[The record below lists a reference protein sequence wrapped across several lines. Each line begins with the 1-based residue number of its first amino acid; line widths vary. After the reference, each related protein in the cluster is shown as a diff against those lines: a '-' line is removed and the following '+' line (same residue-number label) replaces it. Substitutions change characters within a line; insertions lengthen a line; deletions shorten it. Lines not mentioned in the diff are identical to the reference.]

1 MVDESDQSEPVR
13 KGVGNHA
20 ALKSVN
26 WWRGENCEEVNMKES
41 EVPKRASW
49 SRISY

>member
-13 KGVGNHA
+13 KRLGNHA

-26 WWRGENCEEVNMKES
+26 CCRAGKCEDVKMKEP
-41 EVPKRASW
+41 EALKRAS
-49 SRISY
+49 

>member
-13 KGVGNHA
+13 KRLGKHT

-26 WWRGENCEEVNMKES
+26 CCRAGKCEEVKVKKGVLGHECH
-41 EVPKRASW
+41 
-49 SRISY
+49 

>member
-13 KGVGNHA
+13 KRLGYHT

-26 WWRGENCEEVNMKES
+26 CCRAGNCKEVKMKEP
-41 EVPKRASW
+41 EALKRASW
-49 SRISY
+49 P